1 MKSYVDDIRWL
12 ISKVRKGMIWC
23 DITKRLIFDQ
33 EQYQKDEGKDD
44 VQKTQEVLIKVMN
57 SIYTDLTFTAENQTD
72 YADDYLS
79 TLDFK
84 MRLNKV
90 TVKITDNCS
99 YPDAS
104 TVNPTD
110 ANSYPDDQV
119 ITENNSRFL

>member
-72 YADDYLS
+72 YADDYLP

-84 MRLNKV
+84 KRLNK
-90 TVKITDNCS
+90 
-99 YPDAS
+99 
-104 TVNPTD
+104 
-110 ANSYPDDQV
+110 
-119 ITENNSRFL
+119 